1 MKRIYT
7 TDTTKQIGKKVK
19 IAGWVDTRRDHGKI
33 VFIDL
38 RDKEGV
44 LQVVFT
50 PSSTE
55 AYKTLEPVRTEWVV
69 EIEGTIQERPANMQN
84 KDILTGTVEMEAS
97 KLTILAESETPPFAI
112 DTGIP
117 MFDDP
122 EIVKFSNPD

>member
-112 DTGIP
+112 DTDGY
-117 MFDDP
+117 
-122 EIVKFSNPD
+122 EI